1 MRTLAVTKPSSP
13 IKRRLAAIFCADVA
27 AYARLMSVDE
37 TGTLFLLNAHSEVLD
52 RQITQHGG
60 RTANTAGD
68 SIVAEFPSAVDA
80 VRCALDVQERIAAV
94 NEDVPQERRV
104 VFRIGVHVG
113 EVMIRNG
120 DIFGDGVNIA
130 ARMEK
135 LAQPGL
141 VCLSGTAHEYV
152 RKVLPLSFD
161 DLGPQVVKNLSTPIR
176 AYMVHPST
184 SVLSRTLPPVHRHN
198 EFNLGRRFDRVLTTA
213 LAEITKPEGLTA
225 VEPAV
230 FASLHD
236 APGITERRVAER
248 IGCDLATVHRMVKHL
263 ERREWICRAPGVR
276 GRANLFSLTPVGL
289 ELYTRLHPPMLAVR
303 DRVMATLSQHE
314 RESLQELLGRVI
326 SANETRRASP

>member
-1 MRTLAVTKPSSP
+1 MTKPASP
-13 IKRRLAAIFCADVA
+13 IRRRLAAIFCADVA
-27 AYARLMSVDE
+27 AYARLMSIDE
-37 TGTLFLLNAHSEVLD
+37 TGTLYLLNAHNEVLN
-52 RQITQHGG
+52 RQITQHNG

-141 VCLSGTAHEYV
+141 ICLSGTAHEYV
-152 RKVLPLSFD
+152 RRVLPLNYD
-161 DLGPQVVKNLSTPIR
+161 DLGPQVIKNLSTAIQ
-176 AYMVHPST
+176 AYMIHPST

-198 EFNLGRRFDRVLTTA
+198 EFNLGRRFDRVLTTE
-213 LAEITKPEGLTA
+213 LTEITKPERLT
-225 VEPAV
+225 VVDPAI

-236 APGITERRVAER
+236 APGITERRLAER
-248 IGCDLATVHRMVKHL
+248 IGCDLAIVQRMVKHL
-263 ERREWICRAPGVR
+263 EHRELICRSPGAGKHPR
-276 GRANLFSLTPVGL
+276 LFSLTPAGL
-289 ELYTRLHPPMLAVR
+289 ELYTRLHPAILAVR
-303 DRVMATLSQHE
+303 DRVMATLSEQE
-314 RESLQELLGRVI
+314 RASLQEMLGRVI
-326 SANETRRASP
+326 SANEARRASH